1 MKKLARPKQVAKILN
16 GPGAS
21 SLQPL
26 LSYANYLQNQSK
38 RLRDSLSEP
47 IASHIAL
54 ANIRHGVATIVVDS
68 STWLGKVRYLA
79 PTIQQTLIKQ
89 GLMINKVVF
98 KADPTYHQGRKFEHP
113 PAVMPATAGELLH
126 DFANSVSNPKLQ
138 AALHRLAKHGKQTT
152 D

>member
-98 KADPTYHQGRKFEHP
+98 KADPTYHLGRKFEHP